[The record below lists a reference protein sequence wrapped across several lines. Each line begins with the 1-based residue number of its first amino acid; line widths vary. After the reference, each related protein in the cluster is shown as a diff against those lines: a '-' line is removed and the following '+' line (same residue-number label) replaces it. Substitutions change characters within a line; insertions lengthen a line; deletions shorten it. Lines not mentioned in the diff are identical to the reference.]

1 MKAIKV
7 RGVSIG
13 EGIPKICI
21 SISEKSK
28 EDILI
33 KGKSIAESAGDVV
46 EWRADWFEG
55 SAVSDVLEV
64 LEELR
69 RVIGELPLIFTFR
82 NTDEGGE
89 KALPLTEYIQ
99 LIKVAIQSG
108 EVDIVDVEAFKAGL
122 LETSYLDEVIDLAK
136 EHGVKVMASNHDY
149 TATPSEET
157 IFSTLRAMTRLG
169 VDFVKIAVMPES
181 MQDVLNLL
189 SASEWY
195 ASWED
200 AVPFIAISMGEL
212 GRISRYCGE
221 NTGSVLTFGALGDSS
236 APGQI
241 QVDELKALLIE
252 NHKTER

>member
-1 MKAIKV
+1 MKVVKV

-13 EGIPKICI
+13 EGIPKICV
-21 SISEKSK
+21 SISERAK
-28 EDILI
+28 EDILK
-33 KGKSIAESAGDVV
+33 KGKGIEESAGDVV
-46 EWRADWFEG
+46 EWRVDWFE
-55 SAVSDVLEV
+55 SSLAPDVLEV
-64 LEELR
+64 LGELR

-99 LIKVAIQSG
+99 LVKVAIQSG
-108 EVDIVDVEAFKAGL
+108 DVDVVDVEAFKAGL
-122 LETSYLDEVIDLAK
+122 LETSYLDEVIGLAK
-136 EHGVKVMASNHDY
+136 EHGVKVMASNHDF

-169 VDFVKIAVMPES
+169 VDFVKIAVMPEN

-195 ASWED
+195 ASWEG
-200 AVPFIAISMGEL
+200 AVPFVAISMGEL

-221 NTGSVLTFGALGDSS
+221 NTGSALTFGALGDSS

-252 NHKTER
+252 NHKAKR

>member
-1 MKAIKV
+1 MKVVKV

-13 EGIPKICI
+13 EGIPKICV
-21 SISEKSK
+21 SISERAK
-28 EDILI
+28 EDILK
-33 KGKSIAESAGDVV
+33 KGKGIEESAGDVV
-46 EWRADWFEG
+46 EWRVDWFE
-55 SAVSDVLEV
+55 SSLAPDVLEV
-64 LEELR
+64 LGELR

-82 NTDEGGE
+82 NTDEGGK

-99 LIKVAIQSG
+99 LVKVAIQSG
-108 EVDIVDVEAFKAGL
+108 DVDVVDVEAFKAGL
-122 LETSYLDEVIDLAK
+122 LETSYLDEVIGLAK
-136 EHGVKVMASNHDY
+136 EHGVKVMASNHDF

-169 VDFVKIAVMPES
+169 VDFVKIAVMPEN

-195 ASWED
+195 ASWEG
-200 AVPFIAISMGEL
+200 AVPFVAISMGEL

-221 NTGSVLTFGALGDSS
+221 NTGSALTFGALGDSS

-252 NHKTER
+252 NHKAKR

>member
-1 MKAIKV
+1 LKAVKI
-7 RGVSIG
+7 RGISIG

-21 SISEKSK
+21 SILEKSK

-33 KGKSIAESAGDVV
+33 KGKAIAESVGDVV

-55 SAVSDVLEV
+55 CPTSEILEV

-82 NTDEGGE
+82 SSDEGGE

-122 LETSYLDEVIDLAK
+122 LETSYLEEIIGLAK

-169 VDFVKIAVMPES
+169 VDFVKIAVMPKN

-195 ASWED
+195 ASWEG

-221 NTGSVLTFGALGDSS
+221 NTGSALTFGAFGEPS

-252 NHKTER
+252 NHKAER